1 MDHEQLEALER
12 LAAAKEAG
20 LLTDTEFE
28 EEKKKILQGNQKA
41 PSPSGDRPEGA
52 RPLVEGVSRDA
63 KSLVEGVSRDAKSL
77 VEGVSRDA
85 KSLVEG
91 MSRDN
96 KRGLVVALG
105 GLVIVI
111 AILLN
116 QQASARDE
124 EINRVRQNARDN
136 ADEIWEGILDN
147 IDKAKDG

>member
-20 LLTDTEFE
+20 LLTDTEVD

-41 PSPSGDRPEGA
+41 PSPSGDSTDGD
-52 RPLVEGVSRDA
+52 RPLVEGM
-63 KSLVEGVSRDAKSL
+63 
-77 VEGVSRDA
+77 SRDA

-91 MSRDN
+91 MSRDA
-96 KRGLVVALG
+96 KRGLGVALG

-116 QQASARDE
+116 QQGSAGDE
-124 EINRVRQNARDN
+124 ENRVRQNARDN
-136 ADEIWEGILDN
+136 ADEMWEGMLDR

>member
-1 MDHEQLEALER
+1 MDPEQLEALER

-20 LLTDTEFE
+20 LLTDTEVE
-28 EEKKKILQGNQKA
+28 EEKKKIIQGNQKA
-41 PSPSGDRPEGA
+41 PSPSGDSTDGD
-52 RPLVEGVSRDA
+52 RPLVEGM
-63 KSLVEGVSRDAKSL
+63 
-77 VEGVSRDA
+77 SRDA

-91 MSRDN
+91 MSRDA
-96 KRGLVVALG
+96 KRGLGVALG

-124 EINRVRQNARDN
+124 EINQVRKSASDT
-136 ADEIWEGILDN
+136 ADEMWEGMLDR

>member
-20 LLTDTEFE
+20 LLTDTEVE
-28 EEKKKILQGNQKA
+28 EEKKKIIQGNQKA

-52 RPLVEGVSRDA
+52 RPLVEGMSRDT
-63 KSLVEGVSRDAKSL
+63 
-77 VEGVSRDA
+77 

-91 MSRDN
+91 MSRDT

-116 QQASARDE
+116 QQGSAGDE
-124 EINRVRQNARDN
+124 ENRVRQNARDN
-136 ADEIWEGILDN
+136 ADEMWEGMLDR

>member
-20 LLTDTEFE
+20 LLTDTEVE
-28 EEKKKILQGNQKA
+28 EEKKKIIQGNQKA

-52 RPLVEGVSRDA
+52 RP
-63 KSLVEGVSRDAKSL
+63 LVEGVSRDAKSL

>member
-41 PSPSGDRPEGA
+41 PSPSGDSTDGA
-52 RPLVEGVSRDA
+52 RPLVEGM
-63 KSLVEGVSRDAKSL
+63 
-77 VEGVSRDA
+77 SRDA

-91 MSRDN
+91 MSRDA
-96 KRGLVVALG
+96 KRGLGVALG

-116 QQASARDE
+116 QR
-124 EINRVRQNARDN
+124 R
-136 ADEIWEGILDN
+136 
-147 IDKAKDG
+147 

>member
-1 MDHEQLEALER
+1 VDHEQLEALER

-52 RPLVEGVSRDA
+52 RP
-63 KSLVEGVSRDAKSL
+63 LVEGVSRDAKSL

>member
-63 KSLVEGVSRDAKSL
+63 KSLVEGMSRDAK
-77 VEGVSRDA
+77 
-85 KSLVEG
+85 
-91 MSRDN
+91 
-96 KRGLVVALG
+96 RGLGVALG

-136 ADEIWEGILDN
+136 ADEMWEGMLDR

>member
-1 MDHEQLEALER
+1 M
-12 LAAAKEAG
+12 
-20 LLTDTEFE
+20 
-28 EEKKKILQGNQKA
+28 
-41 PSPSGDRPEGA
+41 
-52 RPLVEGVSRDA
+52 
-63 KSLVEGVSRDAKSL
+63 VEGVSRDAKSL

>member
-63 KSLVEGVSRDAKSL
+63 KSLVEGMSRDAK
-77 VEGVSRDA
+77 
-85 KSLVEG
+85 
-91 MSRDN
+91 
-96 KRGLVVALG
+96 RGLGVALG

-116 QQASARDE
+116 QQGSAGDE
-124 EINRVRQNARDN
+124 ENRVRQNARDN
-136 ADEIWEGILDN
+136 ADEMWEGMLDR

>member
-1 MDHEQLEALER
+1 VDHEQLEALER

-20 LLTDTEFE
+20 LLTDTEVD

-52 RPLVEGVSRDA
+52 RP
-63 KSLVEGVSRDAKSL
+63 L

-124 EINRVRQNARDN
+124 EINRVRKSGSDT

>member
-1 MDHEQLEALER
+1 MDPEQLEALER

-20 LLTDTEFE
+20 LLTDTEVE
-28 EEKKKILQGNQKA
+28 EEKKKIIQGNQKA
-41 PSPSGDRPEGA
+41 PSPSGDSTDGD
-52 RPLVEGVSRDA
+52 RPLVEGM
-63 KSLVEGVSRDAKSL
+63 
-77 VEGVSRDA
+77 SRDA

-91 MSRDN
+91 MSRDA
-96 KRGLVVALG
+96 KRGLGVALG

-124 EINRVRQNARDN
+124 EINQVRKSASDT
-136 ADEIWEGILDN
+136 ADQMWEGMLDR

>member
-20 LLTDTEFE
+20 LLTDTEVD

-52 RPLVEGVSRDA
+52 RP
-63 KSLVEGVSRDAKSL
+63 LVEGVSRDAKSL

-124 EINRVRQNARDN
+124 EINRVRKSGSDT

>member
-1 MDHEQLEALER
+1 MDPEQLEALER

-52 RPLVEGVSRDA
+52 RP
-63 KSLVEGVSRDAKSL
+63 L

>member
-52 RPLVEGVSRDA
+52 RP
-63 KSLVEGVSRDAKSL
+63 LVEGVSRDAKSL

>member
-1 MDHEQLEALER
+1 VDHEQLEALER

-20 LLTDTEFE
+20 LLTDTEVD

-52 RPLVEGVSRDA
+52 RP
-63 KSLVEGVSRDAKSL
+63 L

-124 EINRVRQNARDN
+124 EINEVRKLARDT
-136 ADEIWEGILDN
+136 ADQMWEGILDN

>member
-20 LLTDTEFE
+20 LLTDTEVE
-28 EEKKKILQGNQKA
+28 EEKKKIIQGNQKA

-52 RPLVEGVSRDA
+52 RP
-63 KSLVEGVSRDAKSL
+63 L

>member
-20 LLTDTEFE
+20 LLTDTEVE
-28 EEKKKILQGNQKA
+28 EEKKKIIQGNQKA
-41 PSPSGDRPEGA
+41 PSPSGDSTDGA
-52 RPLVEGVSRDA
+52 RPLVEGM
-63 KSLVEGVSRDAKSL
+63 
-77 VEGVSRDA
+77 SRDA

-91 MSRDN
+91 MSRDA
-96 KRGLVVALG
+96 KRGLGVALG

-116 QQASARDE
+116 QQGSAGDE
-124 EINRVRQNARDN
+124 ENRVRQNARDN
-136 ADEIWEGILDN
+136 ADEMWEGMLDR

>member
-1 MDHEQLEALER
+1 VDPEQLEALER

-20 LLTDTEFE
+20 LLTDTEVE
-28 EEKKKILQGNQKA
+28 EEKKKIIQGNQKA
-41 PSPSGDRPEGA
+41 PSPSGDRTDGD
-52 RPLVEGVSRDA
+52 RPLVEGM
-63 KSLVEGVSRDAKSL
+63 
-77 VEGVSRDA
+77 SRDA

-91 MSRDN
+91 MSRDAKSLVEGMSRDA
-96 KRGLVVALG
+96 KRGLGVALG

-124 EINRVRQNARDN
+124 EINQVRKSASDT
-136 ADEIWEGILDN
+136 ADQMWEGMLDR

>member
-20 LLTDTEFE
+20 LLTDTEVD

-52 RPLVEGVSRDA
+52 RP
-63 KSLVEGVSRDAKSL
+63 L

-124 EINRVRQNARDN
+124 EINRVRKSGSDT

>member
-1 MDHEQLEALER
+1 VDPEQLEALER

-20 LLTDTEFE
+20 LLTDTEVE
-28 EEKKKILQGNQKA
+28 EEKKKIIQGNQKA
-41 PSPSGDRPEGA
+41 PSPSGDSTDGD
-52 RPLVEGVSRDA
+52 RPLVEGM
-63 KSLVEGVSRDAKSL
+63 
-77 VEGVSRDA
+77 SRDA

-91 MSRDN
+91 MSRDA
-96 KRGLVVALG
+96 KRGLGVALG

-124 EINRVRQNARDN
+124 EINQVRKSASDT
-136 ADEIWEGILDN
+136 ADQMWEGMLDR

>member
-52 RPLVEGVSRDA
+52 RP
-63 KSLVEGVSRDAKSL
+63 L